1 MGIGSNDKDYGF
13 INLQTCIQ
21 SPFCFWVVNCRWW
34 LSSSTISIY
43 IAVPYIANS
52 AKKKVLG
59 VVWTKR
65 KRKVVYYLQSIYSKF
80 VYGRIFFNNAKL
92 VWVQQQYCV
101 LYVLPF
107 WVISPAV
114 VAFTFLKTLVGML
127 ALWARSNLLIEVVVC
142 ICNLVAGIA
151 IEYK

>member
-52 AKKKVLG
+52 AKKKSW
-59 VVWTKR
+59 VWFELKEKEKWYTTI
-65 KRKVVYYLQSIYSKF
+65 YLFQIC
-80 VYGRIFFNNAKL
+80 IWQNFFNNVKF
-92 VWVQQQYCV
+92 VSVQQYCV
-101 LYVLPF
+101 LYVVCTSILGNLTCCCCIYVF
-107 WVISPAV
+107 KNFGWYVGAV
-114 VAFTFLKTLVGML
+114 SKIKSTN
-127 ALWARSNLLIEVVVC
+127 RSGSMYL
-142 ICNLVAGIA
+142 
-151 IEYK
+151 

>member
-52 AKKKVLG
+52 AKKKSW
-59 VVWTKR
+59 VWFELKEKEKWYTTI
-65 KRKVVYYLQSIYSKF
+65 YLFQIC
-80 VYGRIFFNNAKL
+80 IWQNFFNNAKL

>member
-52 AKKKVLG
+52 AKKSLG
-59 VVWTKR
+59 CGLNQK
-65 KRKVVYYLQSIYSKF
+65 KKKSGILQSIYSKF

-92 VWVQQQYCV
+92 VWVQQYCV